1 MPLKESTVCCLYFIV
16 RNMNVPTNLFGVYN
30 AVLSISFKVDA
41 PTGKVGAAY
50 FSSTKGAS
58 FLGGPEGMPPQ
69 KILKF
74 RCLEMLC
81 FPDSIWALRTIKI
94 KYVYCNCSFPQNL
107 NHWLLEKSE
116 GVWGH
121 TPPPPKKKCWNLD
134 AWKCY
139 FHCFP
144 DSIWALKQSRLT
156 LY

>member
-1 MPLKESTVCCLYFIV
+1 
-16 RNMNVPTNLFGVYN
+16 MNVPTNLFGVYN

-58 FLGGPEGMPPQ
+58 FLGGPEGMPPK

-94 KYVYCNCSFPQNL
+94 KYVYCNRSFPQNL

-116 GVWGH
+116 GGLG
-121 TPPPPKKKCWNLD
+121 TYPPPPKKNVE
-134 AWKCY
+134 
-139 FHCFP
+139 
-144 DSIWALKQSRLT
+144 I
-156 LY
+156 